1 MNYFS
6 MMLFNCTNCPCT
18 NELYSSKIIECETC
32 QVNNNYDVN
41 ICLVIVMQEIDQV
54 QSIFGKLSGFLN
66 MQPLFNKNLLS
77 KIHCKIKTGYKDVA
91 EESINNAAN
100 ELNERNRVGIADE
113 TVLCGGIW
121 LKKATV
127 P

>member
-1 MNYFS
+1 
-6 MMLFNCTNCPCT
+6 
-18 NELYSSKIIECETC
+18 
-32 QVNNNYDVN
+32 
-41 ICLVIVMQEIDQV
+41 
-54 QSIFGKLSGFLN
+54 

-100 ELNERNRVGIADE
+100 ELNGRNRVGVADE
-113 TVLCGGIW
+113 TVLCGGTW
-121 LKKATV
+121 LKKTTV